1 MSKQQVY
8 IHIGMP
14 RTATTF
20 FQHKVFPGLSGFSYY
35 GTETTHYS
43 EIFNK
48 LLYADDSFY
57 DSSIFETF
65 LNSTKPNNLILSNE
79 LFCGQSTYFN
89 FANRTTIANRLHEL
103 FPKAKILLV
112 LRNQVDLLQSLYA
125 INVQWKETKKI
136 DEFIWMNNSGKL
148 KRDSGGASPAY
159 FNTSEAYESLDGYD
173 YNSLIKTYKERFE
186 NVTVLLFEEFLTS
199 PTSFS
204 EKLATFFNLDKEWVI
219 KLISENKAINEG
231 VTRVQAEKL
240 IKLNRF
246 YEWSE
251 ATAFNKKIYN
261 KFKRSILQN
270 NRNGEKSRFSKEK
283 TAELKNYFKPL
294 NTQLNND
301 YPELGLLHYADNYYL
316 EDLA

>member
-1 MSKQQVY
+1 MNKTY

-20 FQHKVFPGLSGFSYY
+20 FQHKVFPELSGYSYY

-43 EIFNK
+43 EVFNK

-57 DSSIFETF
+57 DKTIFEIF
-65 LNSTKPNNLILSNE
+65 LNSTKQNNLILSNE

-89 FANRTTIANRLHEL
+89 FANRTTIANRLYEL
-103 FPKAKILLV
+103 FPKANILLV
-112 LRNQVDLLQSLYA
+112 LRNQIDLLQSLYA

-136 DEFIWMNNSGKL
+136 DEFIWMNNSGKT
-148 KRDSGGASPAY
+148 KRDSGGATPTY
-159 FNTSEAYESLDGYD
+159 FNTTEGYESLDGYD
-173 YNSLIKTYKERFE
+173 YNLLIKTYKERFE

-199 PTSFS
+199 PTSFT
-204 EKLATFFNLDKEWVI
+204 EKLAAFFNLDKELVI
-219 KLISENKAINEG
+219 KLISDSNAINEG
-231 VTRVQAEKL
+231 VTKVQAEKL

-270 NRNGEKSRFSKEK
+270 NRNVDKPRFSSEK
-283 TAELKNYFKPL
+283 TAELKTYFKPL
-294 NTQLNND
+294 NTKLNND
-301 YPELGLLHYADNYYL
+301 YPELGLLNYADNYYL

>member
-1 MSKQQVY
+1 
-8 IHIGMP
+8 MP

-20 FQHKVFPGLSGFSYY
+20 FQKHVFSNLPNISFY
-35 GTETTHYS
+35 GTETAYYS
-43 EIFNK
+43 EPFNK
-48 LLYADDSFY
+48 LQYADDSFY
-57 DSSIFETF
+57 DAAVFNDFLKSI
-65 LNSTKPNNLILSNE
+65 NNKNCLMSNE
-79 LFCGQSTYFN
+79 YFCGQSTYFN

-125 INVQWKETKKI
+125 INVQWKETKRI
-136 DEFIWMNNSGKL
+136 DEFVWMNNSGKT

-159 FNTSEAYESLDGYD
+159 FNTSESYETLDGYD
-173 YNSLIKTYKERFE
+173 YNSLIKTYKEKFE

-204 EKLATFFNLDKEWVI
+204 EKLATFFDLDKELII
-219 KLISENKAINEG
+219 KLISENNAINEG
-231 VTRVQAEKL
+231 VTRVQSEKL

-270 NRNGEKSRFSKEK
+270 NRNGDKPRFSTEK

-294 NTQLNND
+294 NEKLNND
-301 YPELGLLHYADNYYL
+301 YPELGLLNYADNYYL
-316 EDLA
+316 EDLK